1 MLLSQMD
8 QNRLHELT
16 DDQMDRIVFDNCV
29 CDEVSASAAILLGGI
44 PAVLRERTQAAA
56 QLYLSG
62 KVPYII
68 PTGGVAW
75 DTEFGRMTEAECMTL
90 LLKEYGVPEDAIL
103 IENQATTTRENMLYA
118 SVLMERTLHLRGKYR
133 VYIVT
138 SPTHLRR
145 SMALAKLYLP
155 RTAQLSSCPGVCPAG
170 MPGVWMNDDF
180 QRQRVFRE
188 VELLKSTIDAG
199 DIEDIEF

>member
-1 MLLSQMD
+1 MKLSQLD
-8 QNRLHELT
+8 PNRLNELT
-16 DDQMDRIVFDNCV
+16 DDQMDRIVFDHCE
-29 CDEVSASAAILLGGI
+29 DDGMSGLAAILLGGI
-44 PAVLRERTQAAA
+44 PEVLRERTQAAA
-56 QLYLSG
+56 QLYHEGRISC
-62 KVPYII
+62 II

-75 DTEFGRMTEAECMTL
+75 DTELGHMTEAECMTL
-90 LLKEYGVPEDAIL
+90 LLKEYGVPEEAIL

-118 SVLMERTLHLRGKYR
+118 SILMERTFHPRGNYR

-138 SPTHLRR
+138 SPAHLRR

-155 RTAQLSSCPGVCPAG
+155 RTAQLSGCPGVCPKG
-170 MPGVWMNDDF
+170 MPGVWMTDSF
-180 QRQRVFRE
+180 QRKRVFRE